1 MLAKNRQKFAK
12 LPNQK
17 ICSQKLYNSPDF
29 RNLVINSPIWQPWCP
44 SSSRG
49 LKINKQGKNV
59 MNAKHDKGSS
69 RSSKINKQEKNVT
82 IKLTNATSN
91 ERNKNQ
97 NYNKTRN
104 STFKIDTFSYY
115 RDGRL

>member
-1 MLAKNRQKFAK
+1 
-12 LPNQK
+12 
-17 ICSQKLYNSPDF
+17 
-29 RNLVINSPIWQPWCP
+29 
-44 SSSRG
+44 
-49 LKINKQGKNV
+49 